1 MAKKK
6 VVRKEAKNSE
16 SKNKETK
23 NIVSIVLGSISI
35 LISFLVPYFVAILGT
50 VGIIF
55 AYTEKGKSSKKLNT
69 WAFVLNLI
77 GFVLAIFFLTLS
89 LLAIIYLGMA
99 QQGIY

>member
-6 VVRKEAKNSE
+6 VVKKESNP
-16 SKNKETK
+16 SKVNETK

-69 WAFVLNLI
+69 WAFVLNLV
-77 GFVLAIFFLTLS
+77 GFFLAILFLTLS
-89 LLAIIYLGMA
+89 LLAIIYVGMA
-99 QQGIY
+99 QQGAY